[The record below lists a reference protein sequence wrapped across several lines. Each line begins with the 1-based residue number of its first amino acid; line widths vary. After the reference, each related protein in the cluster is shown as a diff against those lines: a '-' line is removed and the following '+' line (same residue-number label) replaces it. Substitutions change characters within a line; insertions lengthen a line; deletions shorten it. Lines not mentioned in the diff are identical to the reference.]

1 MSKAQLKKQLK
12 NYDANQLTE
21 MILEL
26 YGSNKD
32 VKEYLEFWLNPDSEA
47 LAEKYGGRMLKC
59 FAFSGYW
66 RRKPDVRKAKAI
78 VEKFISFRP
87 DSHYI
92 IKMNINLS
100 GYILQCGAF
109 ITLEKMKVAA
119 TALRKAFVEAQANG
133 LYSEF
138 ENDMK
143 HIAHAY
149 KERCYNYQVAEYF
162 PSELLEPIKNTGL

>member
-12 NYDANQLTE
+12 NFDANQLTE

-32 VKEYLEFWLNPDSEA
+32 VKEYMEFWINPDSGA
-47 LAEKYGGRMLKC
+47 LAEKYGDRMFKC
-59 FAFSGYW
+59 FVFSGYW

-78 VEKFISFRP
+78 VEKFVSFRP
-87 DSHYI
+87 DPRYI
-92 IKMNINLS
+92 IKMYLNLS

-109 ITLEKMKVAA
+109 ITLEKMKTGT
-119 TALRKAFVEAQANG
+119 TALRKALLEAQANG
-133 LYSEF
+133 LYQEF

-143 HIAHAY
+143 SIVHSY
-149 KERCYNYQVAEYF
+149 KERCHNYPVVEYF
-162 PSELLEPIKNTGL
+162 PPELLEPIKNTTL